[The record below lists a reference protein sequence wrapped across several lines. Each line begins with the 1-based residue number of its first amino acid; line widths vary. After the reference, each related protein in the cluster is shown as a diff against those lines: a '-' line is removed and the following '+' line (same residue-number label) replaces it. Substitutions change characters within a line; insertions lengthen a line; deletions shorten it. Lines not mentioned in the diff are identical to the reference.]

1 MLDFSV
7 GPIREMVRVTKVR
20 DPLKDDLGEG
30 KGGHGT
36 PKFLKILY
44 NFCKFSCH
52 CSFSPQFFL
61 FSLYYAPKRHIF
73 WRVLEP
79 TCTKK

>member
-30 KGGHGT
+30 KGGHGSS
-36 PKFLKILY
+36 KIFE
-44 NFCKFSCH
+44 N
-52 CSFSPQFFL
+52 
-61 FSLYYAPKRHIF
+61 SL
-73 WRVLEP
+73 
-79 TCTKK
+79 